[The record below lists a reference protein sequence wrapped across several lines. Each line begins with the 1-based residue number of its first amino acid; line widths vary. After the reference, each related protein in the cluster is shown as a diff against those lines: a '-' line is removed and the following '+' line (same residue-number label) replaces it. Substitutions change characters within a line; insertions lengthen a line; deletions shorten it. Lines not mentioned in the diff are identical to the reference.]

1 MTPEWRVPLVPD
13 CRISIILATFD
24 PDLLAIVVFDDNE
37 CAISAR
43 TALLPHS
50 VARERQAC
58 FAPAERQRP
67 GRQAQNREAKENAGG
82 EYPPSAVVVALH
94 HSQRRPPVY
103 LPAVPPLSSVS
114 ADPAGPRR
122 MKAAARRSRAIVQ
135 GFINQ

>member
-1 MTPEWRVPLVPD
+1 VPD

-43 TALLPHS
+43 TGSLLPHS

-67 GRQAQNREAKENAGG
+67 
-82 EYPPSAVVVALH
+82 
-94 HSQRRPPVY
+94 
-103 LPAVPPLSSVS
+103 
-114 ADPAGPRR
+114 
-122 MKAAARRSRAIVQ
+122 AR
-135 GFINQ
+135 